1 MNNET
6 YTSIPLG
13 GITRNTPFFNSPDG
27 DMDEAINL
35 RYRHGKV
42 YPVGAPVERTVL
54 QGLDL
59 LYLHKTDQYEN
70 AIVYERGGIY
80 AYPITQS
87 DGTET
92 IGTAIEIL
100 PSISKADIT
109 GITHIGNILVLSAG
123 KLYRALYKISDTAY
137 TLVSIPDKIIISAR
151 AVDHVWTREQLKTY
165 ITSQGVDAN
174 DFVFNAAHRHPF
186 IKVPLSLLGLGLTP
200 GLNEEKTEYLWE
212 NSAIAF
218 ITPFATSADNY
229 EQAASEIFRVMSNA
243 RNNNKLYNPVLLV
256 AALRLYDGS
265 YVAFSDP
272 VFLLSSAGINA
283 VIRKKAAQI
292 TVESKEE
299 DGETKYYLETGTNRY
314 SSSLLTY
321 DIAATLQSNIPAV
334 EDIIDGVSFFISE
347 INIYADTDKTGAG
360 DAITGDNA
368 NLETLIGT
376 TVATYEP
383 GENSWSTSSWALSSQ
398 INFAYDAN
406 LFVERIKNS
415 SVFYEACHIPLNEIS
430 TGKEFTLPIDD
441 LPGLTTKPYITIAD
455 NSNFTNVAGL
465 YLYNSQLHLYGY
477 DQDIP
482 TGFDAI
488 SLFIPGNIP
497 NLYNGRN
504 ILISNNLQD
513 SFSSRSKIALQG
525 AKAIIK
531 GENHLTGA
539 SYTITQS
546 LMSEDNALLC
556 QGISPVL
563 AFRMPYAKSLTI
575 IYSYYIDGQATAEN
589 AVYRKIEAPLSQS
602 GTSDIALFIDG
613 NMRPILGEEISKD
626 EYKSILQTGSQ
637 YHLGKTQNTLRVSET
652 SNPFVFPVEKTYTLG
667 QGQILGLAVA
677 TQPISQGQFGQY
689 PLYAFCSDGIWA
701 LQVGSADTSYSVQAP
716 VSFDVCNN
724 ARSIT
729 PVLGGIIFST
739 ASGLKLLSGGQ
750 ATRIDE
756 PLDGA
761 TINAGQYPALTTLI
775 STLYN
780 TPGITDDTL
789 FTTYLAEA
797 DITYNYREDELIIF
811 NPRYPYTYVLSGGR
825 WSKRAGQIQSAINNY
840 PQVFLQKDNR
850 WYDLTRESTSLQP
863 MFLLTRPCKFGT
875 THYKRIGRSIL
886 RAYAHQAHINLL
898 LLGSND
904 GTTFA
909 LVNKITTGARN
920 RTDIHLGRGIKSYK
934 YYAYAIAIEPQDESV
949 LTCELGGID
958 LALTQALNG
967 FIR

>member
-27 DMDEAINL
+27 DMAEAINL

-70 AIVYERGGIY
+70 AIVYESGGIY

-92 IGTAIEIL
+92 IGTCL
-100 PSISKADIT
+100 SIVNDIT
-109 GITHIGNILVLSAG
+109 KDNINGFSHIGNILICSIKNKPIVN
-123 KLYRALYKISDTAY
+123 ALYNTKEQKYTVIVLPEKINLEAYSQDILSSVNKEDISLSDY
-137 TLVSIPDKIIISAR
+137 DKIHPIRVASLEEIGSSSNDGNLGAIGLC
-151 AVDHVWTREQLKTY
+151 TPY
-165 ITSQGVDAN
+165 CSSQGNYQDA
-174 DFVFNAAHRHPF
+174 A
-186 IKVPLSLLGLGLTP
+186 
-200 GLNEEKTEYLWE
+200 Y
-212 NSAIAF
+212 AI
-218 ITPFATSADNY
+218 Y
-229 EQAASEIFRVMSNA
+229 ELMNNA
-243 RNNNKLYNPVLLV
+243 RKNGALFNPVF
-256 AALRLYDGS
+256 LRCAIKLYDGS
-265 YVAFSDP
+265 YVSASEP
-272 VFLLSSAGINA
+272 ILIMSSAGYRIA
-283 VIRKKAAQI
+283 ARKKFDH
-292 TVESKEE
+292 SRY
-299 DGETKYYLETGTNRY
+299 GGTNIRY
-314 SSSLLTY
+314 STTLLAY
-321 DIAATLQSNIPAV
+321 DIKFSISNIPANL
-334 EDIIDGVSFFISE
+334 EDIVDGVSIFISE
-347 INIYADTDKTGAG
+347 INMFPDTDTPTTGE
-360 DAITGDNA
+360 AILGFNDD
-368 NLETLIGT
+368 LETTHEYLMYF
-376 TVATYEP
+376 AEK
-383 GENSWSTSSWALSSQ
+383 ENSITTSSIATNISAQS
-398 INFAYDAN
+398 
-406 LFVERIKNS
+406 LFDFKKEIFIDRLKDSAVYYEAMFIPFKELTTNEITLKIKNPGNIS
-415 SVFYEACHIPLNEIS
+415 SNNILSAQPSYFKFESGQI
-430 TGKEFTLPIDD
+430 FTYNQQLHMY
-441 LPGLTTKPYITIAD
+441 GCKTLTQNPNKPSQFFILQNTF
-455 NSNFTNVAGL
+455 N
-465 YLYNSQLHLYGY
+465 LYNSQNVLLKEGIINKY
-477 DQDIP
+477 QDRTPINVSS
-482 TGFDAI
+482 AV
-488 SLFIPGNIP
+488 
-497 NLYNGRN
+497 
-504 ILISNNLQD
+504 ILIYTQQST
-513 SFSSRSKIALQG
+513 
-525 AKAIIK
+525 IK
-531 GENHLTGA
+531 K
-539 SYTITQS
+539 TITNQNIS
-546 LMSEDNALLC
+546 I
-556 QGISPVL
+556 QGISPYLSTDINNAKKIVI
-563 AFRMPYAKSLTI
+563 AYAYFKDIPTTLLYKKVEVDLQPSYVDDI
-575 IYSYYIDGQATAEN
+575 SYYINYDLL
-589 AVYRKIEAPLSQS
+589 PLT
-602 GTSDIALFIDG
+602 GEDISNKEFDDLYDTEEIKNEDDG
-613 NMRPILGEEISKD
+613 N
-626 EYKSILQTGSQ
+626 
-637 YHLGKTQNTLRVSET
+637 NTLRVSET
-652 SNPFVFPVEKTYTLG
+652 SNPFIFPVEKTYTLG

-701 LQVGSADTSYSVQAP
+701 LQVGNADTSYSVQAP

-780 TPGITDDTL
+780 IPGITDNTL

-850 WYDLTRESTSLQP
+850 WYDLTRESTTLQP

-934 YYAYAIAIEPQDESV
+934 YYTYAIAIESQDESV

-958 LALTQALNG
+958 LAFTQALNG

>member
-27 DMDEAINL
+27 DMAEAINL

-70 AIVYERGGIY
+70 AIVYESGGIY
-80 AYPITQS
+80 AYPITLS

-92 IGTAIEIL
+92 LGTAIEIL
-100 PSISKADIT
+100 PRISKADIT

-123 KLYRALYKISDTAY
+123 KLYRALYKISDTSY

-151 AVDHVWTREQLKTY
+151 AVDHVWTKAQLETY
-165 ITSQGVDAN
+165 ITSQGVDAK

-186 IKVPLSLLGLGLTP
+186 INVQLSDLGLGLTP

-243 RNNNKLYNPVLLV
+243 RNNNKLYNPVMLV

-265 YVAFSDP
+265 YAAFSDP

-292 TVESKEE
+292 TVESKIE

-314 SSSLLTY
+314 SASLLTY

-360 DAITGDNA
+360 DAITGNNS
-368 NLETLIGT
+368 NLETTVGT

-383 GENSWSTSSWALSSQ
+383 EKNPWSTSSWSLSSQ

-415 SVFYEACHIPLNEIS
+415 SVFYEACHIPLNEIN

-455 NSNFTNVAGL
+455 NTNFTNVAGL

-504 ILISNNLQD
+504 ILIGNNLQD
-513 SFSSRSKIALQG
+513 SFSSRSKIALNG

-531 GENHLTGA
+531 GENDLTGA
-539 SYTITQS
+539 SYTFTQS

-575 IYSYYIDGQATAEN
+575 IYSYSIDGQATAEST
-589 AVYRKIEAPLSQS
+589 VYRKIEVPLSQS

-613 NMRPILGEEISKD
+613 NMRPILGDEISKD
-626 EYKSILQTGSQ
+626 EYMSILKTSSQ
-637 YHLGKTQNTLRVSET
+637 YQLGKTQNTLRVSET

-701 LQVGSADTSYSVQAP
+701 LQVGNADTSYSVQAP

-886 RAYAHQAHINLL
+886 RTYAHQAHINLL

-934 YYAYAIAIEPQDESV
+934 YYAYAIAVEPQDEGI

-958 LALTQALNG
+958 LAFTQALNG

>member
-13 GITRNTPFFNSPDG
+13 GITRNTPFFNAPDG
-27 DMDEAINL
+27 DMAEAINL

-70 AIVYERGGIY
+70 AIVYESGGIY

-92 IGTAIEIL
+92 LGTAIEIL
-100 PSISKADIT
+100 PSISKAGIT

-123 KLYRALYKISDTAY
+123 KLYRALYKISDTSY

-186 IKVPLSLLGLGLTP
+186 INVPLSLLGLGLTP

-292 TVESKEE
+292 TVESKIE
-299 DGETKYYLETGTNRY
+299 DGETKYYPETGTNRY
-314 SSSLLTY
+314 SASLLTY

-360 DAITGDNA
+360 DAIIGNNS
-368 NLETLIGT
+368 NLETTVGT

-383 GENSWSTSSWALSSQ
+383 EKNPWSTSSWSLSSQ

-415 SVFYEACHIPLNEIS
+415 SVFYEACHIPLNEIN

-441 LPGLTTKPYITIAD
+441 LSGLTTKPYITIAD

-504 ILISNNLQD
+504 ILIGNNLQD
-513 SFSSRSKIALQG
+513 SFSSRSKIALNG

-531 GENHLTGA
+531 GENDLTGA

-613 NMRPILGEEISKD
+613 NMRPILGDEISKD
-626 EYKSILQTGSQ
+626 EYMSILKTGSQ
-637 YHLGKTQNTLRVSET
+637 YQLGKTQNTLRVSET

-701 LQVGSADTSYSVQAP
+701 LQVSDEGLYSSVQP
-716 VSFDVCNN
+716 VSRDVCDNP
-724 ARSIT
+724 AAIT
-729 PVLGGIIFST
+729 QIDSAVVFTTT
-739 ASGLKLLSGGQ
+739 AGLKVISGSEINLISSSMEGENTDETDYDIMPDFSSLFVPDTERFVETLS
-750 ATRIDE
+750 TCRISYDYANSM
-756 PLDGA
+756 LR
-761 TINAGQYPALTTLI
+761 IYPEGSDKYYVYSLESGEYSTYVGEALTTVVEGYPSSIIQVGTKLYTFDKIVSDDKRKGVAITRPMAFGDPFVMKMLI
-775 STLYN
+775 DLKTIGQLSTGSYCKI
-780 TPGITDDTL
+780 G
-789 FTTYLAEA
+789 
-797 DITYNYREDELIIF
+797 
-811 NPRYPYTYVLSGGR
+811 
-825 WSKRAGQIQSAINNY
+825 
-840 PQVFLQKDNR
+840 VFVSNDKNR
-850 WYDLTRESTSLQP
+850 WYR
-863 MFLLTRPCKFGT
+863 
-875 THYKRIGRSIL
+875 
-886 RAYAHQAHINLL
+886 
-898 LLGSND
+898 LGSLRKRP
-904 GTTFA
+904 F
-909 LVNKITTGARN
+909 
-920 RTDIHLGRGIKSYK
+920 K
-934 YYAYAIAIEPQDESV
+934 YYRFVYFSEM
-949 LTCELGGID
+949 GD
-958 LALTQALNG
+958 LDTLSGTRVIYDLRRANKL
-967 FIR
+967 R